1 MPAIDAFADTNK
13 EISNKNLSKLSEWTH
28 EKFIEHVE
36 NYRDRKISVPKEER
50 KEKIYQADIWTGK
63 ESANLG

>member
-1 MPAIDAFADTNK
+1 MDPFAEYDK
-13 EISNKNLSKLSEWTH
+13 EKGHNNLIKLSEFVH

-36 NYRDRKISVPKEER
+36 SYRDRKISVPKEQR
-50 KEKIYQADIWTGK
+50 KEKLYQADIWTGK